1 MTEKSNGV
9 PKHDI
14 RPRTVI
20 LAISVIGIVIVAG
33 LGIWYLLIDSSGE
46 CEVAPTCEL
55 LQNDESQ
62 WTFTINYTARYPVTW
77 DDIWIK
83 LEATPTDPGA
93 SYSYAYWDWQ
103 PTRENLTS
111 EDGQPI
117 TQSINA
123 YNSLK
128 WMFFC
133 NVTDISGNGV
143 MSDGDYFSLALVGDE
158 FVLTDVPCRIM
169 FLYEPMGDPMCV
181 LEFVP

>member
-1 MTEKSNGV
+1 MAEKPNVV

-14 RPRTVI
+14 RSRTVI

-33 LGIWYLLIDSSGE
+33 LGTWYLLIDSTWGGI
-46 CEVAPTCEL
+46 VAPKCEL

-62 WTFTINYTARYPVTW
+62 WTFTINYTASYPVPW

-83 LEATPTDPGA
+83 LEATPTDLGP
-93 SYSYAYWDWQ
+93 SFTYDYWDWQ
-103 PTRENLTS
+103 PTRENLLS
-111 EDGQPI
+111 EEGQSI
-117 TQSINA
+117 TQSIDA
-123 YNSLK
+123 WGAHGMSI
-128 WMFFC
+128 C

-143 MSDGDYFSLALVGDE
+143 MSDGDYFSLAPVGDE
-158 FVLTDVPCRIM
+158 FVLTGVPCRIM

>member
-1 MTEKSNGV
+1 
-9 PKHDI
+9 
-14 RPRTVI
+14 
-20 LAISVIGIVIVAG
+20 VIGIVIAAG

-46 CEVAPTCEL
+46 CEFAPTCVL

-62 WTFTINYTARYPVTW
+62 LVFTVNYSARYQVPW

-93 SYSYAYWDWQ
+93 SYTLAYWVWD
-103 PTRENLTS
+103 PIRENLTS

-123 YNSLK
+123 YNSLER
-128 WMFFC
+128 MFFC
-133 NVTDISGNGV
+133 NVTDISGNGA
-143 MSDGDYFSLALVGDE
+143 MSDGDYFSLAPVCE
-158 FVLTDVPCRIM
+158 ERVLTGVPCRIM
-169 FLYEPMGDPMCV
+169 FLYVPMGDVMCL

>member
-1 MTEKSNGV
+1 MTDKSGGV
-9 PKHDI
+9 PKHDA

-20 LAISVIGIVIVAG
+20 LAILVIGIVIAAG

-46 CEVAPTCEL
+46 SEYLPTCVL

-62 WTFTINYTARYPVTW
+62 WNFTINYTEVFPFAW
-77 DDIWIK
+77 DDFLIR

-93 SYSYAYWDWQ
+93 SYTYAYWDWH

-117 TQSINA
+117 TQSIDSTYGPNIII
-123 YNSLK
+123 
-128 WMFFC
+128 C

-143 MSDGDYFSLALVGDE
+143 ISDGDYLSLAPIGE
-158 FVLTDVPCRIM
+158 EIVLTGVPCKLGFWYLPM
-169 FLYEPMGDPMCV
+169 MDPMGV